1 MKIRNLSLILL
12 LSTSSLYAYSLK
24 QSISDA
30 LDTNPTVQERL
41 KNYNLVREDKTI
53 AVSGFYPKLDL
64 VLGAG
69 YENTNNVAT
78 KLKAAT
84 SGTDENLG
92 LTPYQSSIKYTQN
105 IFQGFETVHAI
116 NSQEARLGAAA
127 FSYIETA
134 NDIALQTTKA
144 YLAVVKN
151 IELLSIAKENV
162 SINEEIF
169 NKVQKLYESGLTTLS
184 ESNKIESSLSLARSN
199 YIVQENNLLDAQY
212 TFKRLIGRNVSKDKF
227 VRPTFDSY
235 TPDNVKEAT
244 AFAIT
249 NNPSILV
256 SNFNV
261 LLAQETYKGA
271 KGKFYPRLD
280 IEISQSLNNNL
291 SGIEGED
298 SRFRAMA
305 FLSYNLFNG
314 FADSAALQQ
323 GVSKIHQENE
333 LKNDIRRRIIENI
346 DLSWA
351 GYTKI
356 TDQLVHLKNYKKFS
370 LKTLKL
376 YAKEYDLGRRSLL
389 DLLSA
394 QNDFVGAQSQI
405 VNAEYAILDTQY
417 RLLDSMGILVLAI
430 VDDANRIFE
439 NVGLDERKPSIAN
452 NYMPRV
458 TQDAEPTLE
467 KDTLPI
473 YYDRDNDLIADN
485 LDQCDNSF
493 SGDMKDEFGCSTIFD
508 DVERIERYSE
518 FNFVEQNV
526 TLSRVG
532 KIRIRKLVKQLG
544 LYGYDQFEIIING
557 SADFSDHNIT
567 KEQLVSQERANIIK
581 AQFVEAGMDETK
593 ITANGLGARSVLY
606 SKETSDSNDKN
617 NRVDIIVKK
626 FFKE

>member
-1 MKIRNLSLILL
+1 MKFTTLPFILL
-12 LSTSSLYAYSLK
+12 LSTSSLYSYTLKESL
-24 QSISDA
+24 SDV
-30 LDTNPTVQERL
+30 LSTNPTVTERL
-41 KNYNLVREDKTI
+41 KNYNQVREDKTI

-64 VLGAG
+64 VLGTG

-78 KLKAAT
+78 RLKAAV

-134 NDIALQTTKA
+134 NDIALQTTQA
-144 YLAVVKN
+144 YLSVVKN
-151 IELLSIAKENV
+151 IELLAIAKENV

-169 NKVQKLYESGLTTLS
+169 NKVEKLYESGLTTLS

-212 TFKRLIGRNVSKDKF
+212 TFKRLIGRNVTKDKF
-227 VRPTFDSY
+227 VRPTFDAY
-235 TPDNVKEAT
+235 TPDNIQDAT
-244 AFAIT
+244 SFAIT

-271 KGKFYPRLD
+271 KGKFYPRID
-280 IEISQSLNNNL
+280 IEVSQSINTDL

-298 SRFRAMA
+298 NRFRAMA

-314 FADSAALQQ
+314 FADSAAMQQ
-323 GVSKIHQENE
+323 GISKVHQEAE
-333 LKNDIRRRIIENI
+333 LKNNIRRRVIENI
-346 DLSWA
+346 ELSWA

-356 TDQLVHLKNYKKFS
+356 NVQLKHLKNYKKFS

-417 RLLDSMGILVLAI
+417 RLLDSMGIMVLAI
-430 VDDANRIFE
+430 VEDGNRLFE
-439 NVGLDERKPSIAN
+439 TVGLDDNRPSIAN

-458 TQDAEPTLE
+458 SQDAEPTLE
-467 KDTLPI
+467 KDSLPI
-473 YYDRDNDLIADN
+473 YFDSDNDLIADN

-493 SGDMKDEFGCSTIFD
+493 SGDMKDEFGCSQIFE

-518 FNFVEQNV
+518 FNFVEKNV

-532 KIRIRKLVKQLG
+532 KIRVRKLVKQLG
-544 LYGYDQFEIIING
+544 LYGYEQFEIIING
-557 SADFSDHNIT
+557 SANFDDHNVT
-567 KEQLVSQERANIIK
+567 QEQRVSQERANIIK
-581 AQFVEAGMDETK
+581 AQFVEAGMDEMK
-593 ITANGLGARSVLY
+593 VSANGLGARSVLY
-606 SKETSDSNDKN
+606 SQETSNSDDKN